1 MSKIP
6 SGMKLV
12 EQSLHNLSS
21 SLIKPTLH
29 SQLNPTPFGMQ
40 IEFGNAEQALG
51 ELKALKVILYRQL

>member
-1 MSKIP
+1 
-6 SGMKLV
+6 MKLV